1 MSDEGRLVAGRYRL
15 DRRIGSGAM
24 GVVWQGTDDR
34 LGRVVAIKQLLLQP
48 GLSPAETEEA
58 RQRAMREGRI
68 AARLQHQNAIA
79 VYDVAEDDGQPCLI
93 MEYLPSDSLATA
105 LTERGPLP
113 PTEVARIGA
122 SVAGA
127 LAAAHAAGI
136 VHRDIKPGN
145 ILLGHNGE
153 VKITDFGISRATGD
167 VTVTKTGMLAGTP
180 AYLAPEVAK
189 GYDPGFGAD
198 VFSLGATLYAAVE
211 GEPPFGTHENTLA
224 LLHLVAAGRI
234 NPPRQAGPL
243 TALLMRLLRAEPI
256 ERPTMAQAR
265 EGMQAV
271 AAGRPAP
278 GPPMPAG
285 PPRPT
290 AGHGAAAPKPAAGP
304 TPTRLDARPVTDR
317 PEQARTV
324 STAAQQPQ
332 AAQQPKPPEPRP
344 ARNDPEAGF
353 RGRAVLLTAVAVVA
367 AALIGVLIAGVFF
380 TENNGAAREDGAG
393 GSPAASESVE
403 TTTEEPPTEES
414 APQVDTPQ
422 PSIPREE
429 PPPLDEDDDEDE
441 EQDEEDERPEQSRPE
456 RSEALVAQYFD
467 LLPDNYPQAYHLL
480 APDFQGSY
488 DDYEAWWGDTVADV
502 TITEGPEFHGGR
514 VRVKLRFVREDGA
527 RVNERWHIHI
537 EGGGHDLRI
546 GKVDK

>member
-285 PPRPT
+285 PPRP
-290 AGHGAAAPKPAAGP
+290 AAAHGAAAPKPAGGP

-324 STAAQQPQ
+324 STAAQAPQ
-332 AAQQPKPPEPRP
+332 GAHQPKPEPRP
-344 ARNDPEAGF
+344 TRNEPEEGF
-353 RGRAVLLTAVAVVA
+353 RGRAVLLTAVAVIA

-380 TENNGAAREDGAG
+380 TENNGAAGGAG
-393 GSPAASESVE
+393 AAGPSTSESAE
-403 TTTEEPPTEES
+403 TTTEAPPSEE
-414 APQVDTPQ
+414 APPVVDTPER
-422 PSIPREE
+422 SIPREE
-429 PPPLDEDDDEDE
+429 APSVTEEDEDE
-441 EQDEEDERPEQSRPE
+441 QGEDEDEDSEQSRPE

-467 LLPDNYPQAYHLL
+467 LLPDNYQQAFNLL
-480 APDFQGSY
+480 DSDFQG
-488 DDYEAWWGDTVADV
+488 DFGGYESWWGDSVESV
-502 TITEGPEFHGGR
+502 TITRGPDFRRGR
-514 VRVKLRFVREDGA
+514 VRVDLHFVRTDG
-527 RVNERWHIHI
+527 VEVDERWDIHI
-537 EGGGHDLRI
+537 EGEGDDLRI